1 MSTKPTL
8 GAFCNNDFIAPPP
21 LKLVAWQRNNVNYRP
36 PSLSPEAKQTFSISL
51 SFLPFSQFFPLLLLE
66 GDNIFYQAWQFFS
79 ITGLCPLYRPL
90 FFSAFPTTVHTFT
103 KKICNLADCDYLVYW
118 LMEYTWNNIHENRR
132 RFFL

>member
-8 GAFCNNDFIAPPP
+8 GAFCNNDFIAP
-21 LKLVAWQRNNVNYRP
+21 LKLVAWQRNNVNYSP
-36 PSLSPEAKQTFSISL
+36 PSLSPEAEQTFSISP

-90 FFSAFPTTVHTFT
+90 FFRCFPYNCTFT
-103 KKICNLADCDYLVYW
+103 NLADCDYLVYW

-132 RFFL
+132 IFFL